1 MGFNAVLGVC
11 RQASRWEESHR
22 RPNKTEQNIPGFGI
36 SLHPGMNHLQIMR
49 FFWPRILADLENHD
63 LSPTVPTYKASLSY
77 SLIALIYG
85 ISNGSV

>member
-1 MGFNAVLGVC
+1 
-11 RQASRWEESHR
+11 
-22 RPNKTEQNIPGFGI
+22 
-36 SLHPGMNHLQIMR
+36 MNHLQIMR